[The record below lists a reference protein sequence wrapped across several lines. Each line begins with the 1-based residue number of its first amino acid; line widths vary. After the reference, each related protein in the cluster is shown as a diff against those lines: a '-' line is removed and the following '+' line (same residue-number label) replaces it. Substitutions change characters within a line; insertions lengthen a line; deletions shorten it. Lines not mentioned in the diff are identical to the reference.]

1 MSKTK
6 LLNVNIKIQNI
17 FLIFIIE
24 SYQSDLKWN
33 KLKCRNIDTLSN
45 DKIFISI
52 NDIKNQLC
60 KLIHL
65 SKKSVECLVYYI
77 FKNV

>member
-1 MSKTK
+1 MSNVQ

-17 FLIFIIE
+17 FLVFIIE

-33 KLKCRNIDTLSN
+33 KLKYRNIDKLPN

-52 NDIKNQLC
+52 NDIKNHLC

-77 FKNV
+77 FKIK